1 MSGSPGAPAPHTVA
15 VHPDD
20 PEQYRIPPYQGGY
33 GVPAT
38 PPPYAAAP
46 GYPPYGT
53 PGYPPPG
60 YPPPGYP
67 PPGYPAPYGAA
78 PWNAPRVSTTWPHG
92 PDRPGIATAAAV
104 LGFVTGGLTAIA
116 SFFFLIAVLFG
127 GADLPTGLLV
137 LGLPCAAGLIRGGV
151 VLLRRDSSNV
161 LTASAVLS
169 VAVLLFALLA
179 GFMSYSGS
187 EALGFAIFVVV
198 AGALPIV
205 TACLAASG
213 TVRGW
218 LSS

>member
-1 MSGSPGAPAPHTVA
+1 

-20 PEQYRIPPYQGGY
+20 PDQYRIPPAPSGY
-33 GVPAT
+33 AVPSV
-38 PPPYAAAP
+38 PPAYGPPP
-46 GYPPYGT
+46 GYPPYAA

-60 YPPPGYP
+60 YPVPPYAAS
-67 PPGYPAPYGAA
+67 YAMA
-78 PWNAPRVSTTWPHG
+78 PWNAPHLTTVWPYG
-92 PDRPGIATAAAV
+92 PGRPGIATAAAV
-104 LGFVTGGLTAIA
+104 LGFVTGGLTAIS
-116 SFFFLIAVLFG
+116 SFFFLLAVLFG

-151 VLLRRDSSNV
+151 VLLRRDSSDV
-161 LTASAVLS
+161 LTASAALS

-179 GFMSYSGS
+179 GFMSYGGS
-187 EALGFAIFVVV
+187 EALGFAVFVVV
-198 AGALPIV
+198 AAALPIV

>member
-1 MSGSPGAPAPHTVA
+1 

-33 GVPAT
+33 AAPAT
-38 PPPYAAAP
+38 PPYAAAP

-198 AGALPIV
+198 AAALPIV